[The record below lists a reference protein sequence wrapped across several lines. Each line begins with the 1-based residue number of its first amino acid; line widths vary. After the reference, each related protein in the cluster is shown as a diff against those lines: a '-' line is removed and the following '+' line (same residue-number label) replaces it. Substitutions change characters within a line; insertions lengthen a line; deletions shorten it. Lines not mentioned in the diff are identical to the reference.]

1 MFNAKNKRICPFH
14 IARQVILEKL
24 RVRQL
29 PQVDQV
35 QSSYAIIAK
44 NSASDR
50 IVTPRA
56 WAFASL
62 LPAFSPQIR

>member
-1 MFNAKNKRICPFH
+1 MFNAKNKRIGPFH
-14 IARQVILEKL
+14 TARQVIFGEAAC
-24 RVRQL
+24 QAA

-35 QSSYAIIAK
+35 QSYAIIAK

-56 WAFASL
+56 WALASL

>member
-1 MFNAKNKRICPFH
+1 MFNVKNKRICPFH

-29 PQVDQV
+29 PQVDHV
-35 QSSYAIIAK
+35 QSYAIIAK

-56 WAFASL
+56 WALASL

>member
-1 MFNAKNKRICPFH
+1 MFNVKNKRICPFH
-14 IARQVILEKL
+14 TARQVILEKL
-24 RVRQL
+24 LVRQL
-29 PQVDQV
+29 PQVDHV
-35 QSSYAIIAK
+35 QSYAIIAK

-56 WAFASL
+56 WALTSL